1 MSAAFKTKSSYEF
14 LLSGISTL
22 TSTIYSPPF
31 GTSHDM
37 FWQLEFIPSSSEE
50 PDYCAAFLFAIPN
63 HEEANT
69 NSTWARRNNLSA
81 KLFLKNPRNN
91 ALYKKTPVKMNSFSA
106 KLSGW
111 GWEAFYKKAT
121 LPDQVI
127 FGVEFEK
134 VEIGLVSQKWPLPS
148 NPHPYNHVPD
158 DLVRAWE
165 GQLNNPQSADVQF
178 SVQGKII
185 YANSAILSQRSK
197 YFRQIFQGSWAES
210 ADNNTIVRSATP
222 TIISANASA
231 IIPADAHLVN
241 QSKFAHNI
249 DVPDFHDETFLEMLR
264 FLYTN
269 RVAFTDTKDEDTHT
283 TALDMFCIADKYLI
297 DDLRQL
303 AKLDIF
309 KDSNVNDA
317 AEFLFGTAWKYPEL
331 KEQAMKFVVSNFV
344 AVRQTASFK
353 NILANPNEY
362 PAYTDLMNEIFE
374 ELFPA
379 TGVENTGKPAKD
391 D

>member
-1 MSAAFKTKSSYEF
+1 MSSAFKTKSSFEF
-14 LLSGISTL
+14 LLTGISAL
-22 TSTIYSPPF
+22 TATVYSPPF

-63 HEEANT
+63 HDEANT
-69 NSTWARRNNLSA
+69 NSTWTRRSNLSA
-81 KLFLKNPRNN
+81 KLFLKNPRSNTVF
-91 ALYKKTPVKMNSFSA
+91 KKTPVKMNSFSA

-148 NPHPYNHVPD
+148 NPNPCNHVPE

-178 SVQGKII
+178 SVQGKVI
-185 YANSAILSQRSK
+185 YANSAILATRSK
-197 YFRQIFQGSWAES
+197 YFRQIFQGTWAES
-210 ADNNTIVRSATP
+210 SDQSCLTSPSTVPDIRLIKP
-222 TIISANASA
+222 
-231 IIPADAHLVN
+231 
-241 QSKFAHNI
+241 SKFTHNI

-269 RVAFTDTKDEDTHT
+269 RVSFCDSKEDYSHT

-297 DDLRQL
+297 DDLRQH
-303 AKLDIF
+303 AKMEIF

-331 KEQAMKFVVSNFV
+331 KEQAMKFVVSNFTN
-344 AVRQTASFK
+344 VRQTASFK
-353 NILANPNEY
+353 NILANPSEY
-362 PAYTDLMNEIFE
+362 PAYNDLMNEILE

-379 TGVENTGKPAKD
+379 GNVENTGKPAKD